1 MSEHVYKHHNKTLL
15 LYHLVFPAKYRREVF
30 SESVSSTLKEV
41 CIGISM
47 RYEIRFVEVGMDE
60 DHVHF
65 LVQSVPTMSVSKIVT
80 IIKSITT
87 REIFARHKEVKKF
100 LWGGNLWTSGFYANT
115 VSEYAN
121 AEGIKQYIANQ
132 GALRK
137 SLNNNLTMTFDMV
150 VPLPRRNQYS

>member
-1 MSEHVYKHHNKTLL
+1 MCYIIGMSEHVYKHHNKTLL

-47 RYEIRFVEVGMDE
+47 RYEIHFVEVGMDE
-60 DHVHF
+60 DHVYF

-80 IIKSITT
+80 IIKST
-87 REIFARHKEVKKF
+87 REIFARHKEVKRF
-100 LWGGNLWTSGFYANT
+100 LWGGNVWTSGFYANT

-132 GALRK
+132 GAYKKILEQQ
-137 SLNNNLTMTFDMV
+137 LDFDF
-150 VPLPRRNQYS
+150 

>member
-30 SESVSSTLKEV
+30 SESVSSTLREV

-47 RYEIRFVEVGMDE
+47 RYEIHFVEVGMDE

-80 IIKSITT
+80 IIKSITA
-87 REIFARHKEVKKF
+87 REIFARHKEV
-100 LWGGNLWTSGFYANT
+100 
-115 VSEYAN
+115 
-121 AEGIKQYIANQ
+121 
-132 GALRK
+132 
-137 SLNNNLTMTFDMV
+137 
-150 VPLPRRNQYS
+150 

>member
-30 SESVSSTLKEV
+30 SKNVSSTLREV

-60 DHVHF
+60 EHVHF
-65 LVQSVPTMSVSKIVT
+65 LVQSVPTISVSKIVT
-80 IIKSITT
+80 IIKSITA
-87 REIFARHKEVKKF
+87 REIFARHKEVKRS
-100 LWGGNLWTSGFYANT
+100 LWSGILWTRGFYANT

-132 GALRK
+132 GAYKKILEQQ
-137 SLNNNLTMTFDMV
+137 LDFDF
-150 VPLPRRNQYS
+150 